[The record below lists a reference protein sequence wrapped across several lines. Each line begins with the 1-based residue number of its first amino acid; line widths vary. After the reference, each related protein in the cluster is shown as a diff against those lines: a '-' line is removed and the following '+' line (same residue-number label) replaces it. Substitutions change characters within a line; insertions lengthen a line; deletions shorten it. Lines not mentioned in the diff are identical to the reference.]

1 MLFYDFHFILLGAQV
16 VKIHPLPHPRK
27 KGRALYNGQFTFGWI
42 AWGECLV

>member
-1 MLFYDFHFILLGAQV
+1 LGAQV